1 MEQLNY
7 KQIKKETKVNTAC
20 RSNPISEGL
29 KASWNPVISED
40 LTFLTTHNL
49 KGCGGNDTQFS
60 VYITITDQ
68 NFANTYSA
76 EISTRNRYE

>member
-1 MEQLNY
+1 MVHPKVKIPSSVKPSKMEQLNY

-29 KASWNPVISED
+29 KASLNPVISED

-60 VYITITDQ
+60 V
-68 NFANTYSA
+68 
-76 EISTRNRYE
+76 